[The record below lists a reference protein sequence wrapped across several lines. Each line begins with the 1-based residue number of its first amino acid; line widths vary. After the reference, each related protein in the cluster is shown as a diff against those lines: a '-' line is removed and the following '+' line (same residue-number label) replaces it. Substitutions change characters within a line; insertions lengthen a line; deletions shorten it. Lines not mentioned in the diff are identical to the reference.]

1 MRMNKQQFSKT
12 LTDLRK
18 KTLLGQKQTNKG
30 FIPDA
35 RLISAKEEEFLQT
48 NEEIV
53 ETLFDGKSYYTL
65 SDFIEFR

>member
-1 MRMNKQQFSKT
+1 MKMDKQQFSKT

-35 RLISAKEEEFLQT
+35 RLISAKEEEFL
-48 NEEIV
+48 
-53 ETLFDGKSYYTL
+53 
-65 SDFIEFR
+65 